1 MYRWKPR
8 KNSGRCCGFH
18 RDQANANSIYES
30 ACISRG
36 LCRTPRFVCTAA
48 RVTASFSPA
57 SNKHEKD
64 PMLRISTARVVSEQL
79 DQRKEVII

>member
-18 RDQANANSIYES
+18 RDQANANSMYES

-36 LCRTPRFVCTAA
+36 LCRTPRFVCIPP
-48 RVTASFSPA
+48 RG
-57 SNKHEKD
+57 
-64 PMLRISTARVVSEQL
+64 
-79 DQRKEVII
+79 